1 MKRHL
6 VKDLR
11 SVLVATL
18 VSTWCVGQGLPTI
31 SSAASAS
38 SFGALPTIAP
48 GSWIEIYGS
57 NLAVDTRSWTA
68 NDFTSN
74 VFGGLNA
81 PYSLDGTRVYVGGQ
95 PACISYISPTQINA
109 QASSSFV
116 LQNGP
121 PEIVVS
127 APGGTSAPYSINV
140 NGFAAGLLAPP
151 SFNVGGIQYVAALF
165 SDGTTFVLP
174 PGAIPGVPSRR
185 AQPGDTI
192 TLYGTGFGS
201 SFACQTSEPSG
212 EFPLPVKFGPALGT
226 NTYSGLAPSAVG
238 LYQFNVVVPPIQSSD
253 TVPLTFTLNGVPG
266 TQTLYTAVQNNNP
279 IPQVSSLTLSSIFT
293 PGGGTLQGTVT
304 LSAVA
309 PPGGAVVA
317 LSVTFSSNDNAATVP
332 ATITVP
338 AGEASAGFTI
348 STTTVSSIQEIGITA
363 SSGGSSA
370 QSWFE
375 IAPPTGT
382 VVISMAS
389 DLLLSENGA
398 PSIQAGGGVE
408 IGSISQGGTFNGLT
422 DQGMMF
428 GFQAQFN
435 NATLSG
441 LTMTFSQPA
450 ASSVIRF
457 IPSQS
462 SVAITAGS
470 VNLTFS
476 SSDANANGTVAGT
489 FTLTSSA
496 LTLTGTI
503 AGTYSLIL

>member
-1 MKRHL
+1 ML
-6 VKDLR
+6 VQL
-11 SVLVATL
+11 L
-18 VSTWCVGQGLPTI
+18 CVGQGLPTI

-57 NLAVDTRSWTA
+57 NLAIDTRSWTA
-68 NDFTSN
+68 SDFTGNS
-74 VFGGLNA
+74 FSGFNA

-109 QASSSFV
+109 QASSTFL

-127 APGGTSAPYSINV
+127 TPGGTSAPYSINV
-140 NGFAAGLLAPP
+140 SGFAPGLLAPL
-151 SFNVGGIQYVAALF
+151 SFNISGVQYVAALF

-201 SFACQTSEPSG
+201 SFACLISEPSNQL
-212 EFPLPVKFGPALGT
+212 PLPFKFGPVLGT
-226 NTYSGLAPSAVG
+226 TTYSGLAPGAVG

-253 TVPLTFTLNGVPG
+253 TVPLTFTLYGVPG

-279 IPQVSSLTLSSIFT
+279 IPQVSSLTLSTIFT
-293 PGGGTLQGTVT
+293 QGGGTLQGTVT
-304 LSAVA
+304 LSAIA
-309 PPGGAVVA
+309 PPGGAIVA
-317 LSVTFSSNDNAATVP
+317 LSVTLQSNDNAASVP
-332 ATITVP
+332 STITVP
-338 AGEASAGFTI
+338 AGATSATFMI
-348 STTTVSSIQEIGITA
+348 STATVSSIQEIGITA

-375 IAPPTGT
+375 IAPPAGT
-382 VVISMAS
+382 VIINIASTISV
-389 DLLLSENGA
+389 SENGV
-398 PSIQAGGGVE
+398 PIQAGGGIG
-408 IGSISQGGTFNGLT
+408 IGSISQGGTITGLSN
-422 DQGMMF
+422 QGTGLRF
-428 GFQAQFN
+428 GAQFN
-435 NATLSG
+435 TVTLSG
-441 LTMTFSQPA
+441 LTMSFSQPA
-450 ASSVIRF
+450 ASSEISFVALPTVI
-457 IPSQS
+457 P
-462 SVAITAGS
+462 ITAGS

-476 SSDANANGTVAGT
+476 SSDANASGTVTGT
-489 FTLTSSA
+489 FTLTSST